1 MKKRIHNETGA
12 LNIMS
17 TFIVL
22 AVTMLMSFVLL
33 FASVQINCI
42 NIRNAAKMELNNISA
57 RIYADTYHSQR
68 EVDLNNYSD
77 TLNINQLYQ
86 NKLRA
91 DFVNGLATRIPL
103 SNTNYT
109 IQNIQLQYVR
119 EPDKIT
125 YEISCDVTFHIQ
137 MLGNQY
143 PLTIQQ
149 IHLTGSHNIKI

>member
-12 LNIMS
+12 LNIFS

-22 AVTMLMSFVLL
+22 AVTMLMSFLLL

-77 TLNINQLYQ
+77 ILHISQLYQ
-86 NKLRA
+86 NKLQA
-91 DFVNGLATRIPL
+91 DFVNGLAARIPW

-109 IQNIQLQYVR
+109 VQNIQLQYAR
-119 EPDKIT
+119 EHDKIT
-125 YEISCDVTFHIQ
+125 YEMSCDVTFHIQ
-137 MLGNQY
+137 MFGNQY
-143 PLTIQQ
+143 PITIQK
-149 IHLTGSHNIKI
+149 ILLTGSHIIKI

>member
-22 AVTMLMSFVLL
+22 AVTMLMSYVLL

-77 TLNINQLYQ
+77 ILHISQLYQ

-91 DFVNGLATRIPL
+91 DFLNGLATRISL

-109 IQNIQLQYVR
+109 VQNIQLQYSR

-125 YEISCDVTFHIQ
+125 YEMSCDVTFHIQ
-137 MLGNQY
+137 MFGIQY
-143 PLTIQQ
+143 PITIQQ
-149 IHLTGSHNIKI
+149 ILLTGSHIIKI

>member
-77 TLNINQLYQ
+77 TLNINL
-86 NKLRA
+86 
-91 DFVNGLATRIPL
+91 DFPIVI
-103 SNTNYT
+103 Y
-109 IQNIQLQYVR
+109 
-119 EPDKIT
+119 
-125 YEISCDVTFHIQ
+125 
-137 MLGNQY
+137 
-143 PLTIQQ
+143 
-149 IHLTGSHNIKI
+149 

>member
-91 DFVNGLATRIPL
+91 DFVNGLATRISL

-109 IQNIQLQYVR
+109 VQNIQLQYIR

-125 YEISCDVTFHIQ
+125 YEMSCDVTFHIQ
-137 MLGNQY
+137 MFGNQY
-143 PLTIQQ
+143 PITIQQ
-149 IHLTGSHNIKI
+149 ILLTGSHIIKI

>member
-1 MKKRIHNETGA
+1 MKKRIYNETGA

-77 TLNINQLYQ
+77 TLNINHLYQ

-91 DFVNGLATRIPL
+91 DFVNGLATRIDL

-109 IQNIQLQYVR
+109 IQNIQLQYAR
-119 EPDKIT
+119 DTDKIT
-125 YEISCDVTFHIQ
+125 YEMSCDVTFHIQ
-137 MLGNQY
+137 MFGNQY
-143 PLTIQQ
+143 PITIQQ
-149 IHLTGSHNIKI
+149 ILLTGSHIIKI